1 VGGGQSAANAFA
13 ARRRLPAATDMR
25 IALIILHL
33 DPRRGGAER
42 YTVDLAYALAGRG
55 HAVTIL
61 ASSIANIPDVPQPS
75 ETPQNPVS
83 IKLHTR
89 GMTRSA
95 IYRSFLDSVDEHL
108 KRNGYEIVHAML
120 PVRKCDVYHP
130 HAGMAADALTRVS
143 IFKRIQNVT
152 NRRGVYAN
160 IETMLLEGKKPP
172 TVIALSDTVKK
183 SICASYPDMKEEQI
197 ATLHNAV
204 DLKKFFPHP
213 THLAGHTNA
222 LMVAQDFERKGL
234 DPTIRAM
241 AQLPDASFTLT
252 VVGKQDPSDYKKLAR
267 ELKMGAR
274 VRFEGAM
281 HDVRMFFNTA
291 DFFVLPTRHD
301 PCSLVVLESL
311 AMGVPVIT
319 TVCNGASE
327 LMKDG
332 EHGYILK
339 DPTDASALRD
349 AIRKMLEPHIRIKMR
364 DACLALRPQLSY
376 AKHLDR
382 LMAIYDHARSQ

>member
-1 VGGGQSAANAFA
+1 
-13 ARRRLPAATDMR
+13 MR

-55 HAVTIL
+55 HEVTIL
-61 ASSIANIPDVPQPS
+61 ASSIASIPDVPQES
-75 ETPQNPVS
+75 KTPQNPAA

-89 GMTRSA
+89 GLTRSA

-108 KRNGYEIVHAML
+108 LRHGYDIVHAML

-130 HAGMAADALTRVS
+130 HAGMAADALRRVS

-160 IETMLLEGKKPP
+160 IETMLLEGPNPP
-172 TVIALSDTVKK
+172 VVIALSDYVKK
-183 SICASYPDMKEEQI
+183 SIRESYPDMKEEEI

-204 DLKKFFPHP
+204 DLEKFFPHP
-213 THLAGHTNA
+213 SHHAGITNA
-222 LMVAQDFERKGL
+222 LIVAQDFERKGL
-234 DPTIRAM
+234 EPTVRAM
-241 AQLPDASFTLT
+241 AQLPDAGFVLT
-252 VVGKQDPSDYKKLAR
+252 VVGKQDPAPYKKLAA
-267 ELKMGAR
+267 ELKMSPR

-281 HDVRMFFNTA
+281 QDVRVFFNTA
-291 DFFVLPTRHD
+291 DFFVLPTKHD

-319 TVCNGASE
+319 TVFNGASE
-327 LMKDG
+327 LMKDA
-332 EHGYILK
+332 EHGFILT
-339 DPTDASALRD
+339 DPGDVNALKEAMREL
-349 AIRKMLEPHIRIKMR
+349 LEPHVRARMQK
-364 DACLALRPQLSY
+364 ACLELRPQLSY

-382 LMAIYDHARSQ
+382 LLAIYDHARRT